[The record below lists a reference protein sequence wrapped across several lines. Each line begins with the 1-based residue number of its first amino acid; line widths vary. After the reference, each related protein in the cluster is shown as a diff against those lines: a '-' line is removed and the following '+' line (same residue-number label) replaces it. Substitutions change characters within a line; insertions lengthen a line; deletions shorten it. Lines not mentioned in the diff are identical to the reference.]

1 MNRTYR
7 QILDSAASRH
17 IADDLD
23 LFPRV
28 SAQLTTRKTLMQTLR
43 ARPALAI
50 LLAFLALLLLSG
62 AAYAIGRS
70 LGYIPGLGVVDVNSP
85 IRVLA
90 EPVSLTREGIT
101 LMVEQAILTTD
112 RTLIVYK
119 VEGIP
124 PEARPKGEGGFACHP
139 SAPALRLPDGV
150 ELNST
155 GGQGNGWGGGYQT
168 GMNYPPIPADVD
180 TVTFLLACLEDVAP
194 AAAPQDW
201 ELTLRFVPAPPD
213 LTVVPIIEV
222 AAPLSSPTALAS
234 VSLAESTPFMGLT
247 YHLESIRRTE
257 QGYILGTSIRWEEG
271 LYAEYGVGTGADI
284 QLTDAGGRTLPLFG
298 LQGGSFGQPNDPR
311 RIMIGHSMND
321 VPFTPPLT
329 LTLPWVGANLPLE
342 NRPLFTFDPG
352 ANPQP
357 GQAWQINQ
365 TIEVLGRPVTII
377 SARYVTREDLKDH
390 EWMRFMPEDMFGFE
404 IILEADPAFRSIAL
418 TVQSGYSTDGAGTSG
433 PPMVRDE
440 NGIIKAYALLGG
452 RIIEPLTIAVPYVDV
467 AHAWQITFDPS
478 DFASGVP
485 TPPTSTLDI
494 SLQIEKVIPLEE
506 GYYLIGRTIWNDPR
520 LSEVGLAGWET
531 KLVDAGGTEYPIEP
545 ISFDEIGITD
555 VQPGQ
560 WAFKVYGKAFP
571 ASLTLKLIQASVQL
585 VQPYTFTFDPGLNP
599 QLGQEWQIRQ
609 SLEILG
615 YEATVLSAKF
625 NQQGNLQGFEFS
637 LTADPEMQEIS
648 LGLESGVVN
657 GYGGGGGASPRDEN
671 GVMKVYV
678 FSDGQFGGP
687 VVMGVRGAVL
697 NGAWQAVWN
706 PPPAEV
712 GATPV
717 YAPRACVTLEAWGQ
731 AWRSPETP
739 PSEVDGTAL
748 VSVNEGG
755 PLPVLYLY
763 SLDGSDIQRIDTGAW
778 AALSHDGTR
787 LVYSGPEG
795 PRMMEPT
802 SGRRSAFGSEGYHF
816 IWSPDDNRI
825 LYTTTFSL
833 HVIHADGSGLRT
845 IGDSPEQVK
854 SPVGWLPDHQTIVY
868 GVLGEH
874 GYVLTTYNLQS
885 SETKPLFTIRSK
897 TGEAVI
903 SPDGAWIAYT
913 DHVIGNMAP
922 GIYLSRLDGSERKLL
937 VQLDHWMPF
946 NPVWSPDGDWLAFNV
961 LDPDQFQPAP
971 VSGFVNVETCQI
983 VPFQGLNGTIEQW
996 IDP

>member
-62 AAYAIGRS
+62 AVYAIGRS
-70 LGYIPGLGVVDVNSP
+70 LGYIPGVGIVDTNSL

-90 EPVSLTREGIT
+90 EPVSQTRDGIT
-101 LMVEQAILTTD
+101 LTVEQAILTTE
-112 RTLIVYK
+112 RTLIVYR

-124 PEARPKGEGGFACHP
+124 PEARPQGESDFACHP
-139 SAPALRLPDGV
+139 STPTLRLPDGTG
-150 ELNST
+150 LSIN
-155 GGQGNGWGGGYQT
+155 GGQGNGWGSGYQT

-180 TVTFLLACLEDVAP
+180 TATFLLACLEDVAP

-222 AAPLSSPTALAS
+222 ATPLPIPTAPTS

-257 QGYILGTSIRWEEG
+257 QGYLLETSIRWEDG
-271 LYAEYGVGTGADI
+271 LYAEYGVGTGADL
-284 QLTDAGGRTLPLFG
+284 QLTDASGRTLSLYG
-298 LQGGSFGQPNDPR
+298 LQDGSYGQVSDPHR
-311 RIMIGHSMND
+311 TLIGHGMDDES
-321 VPFTPPLT
+321 FTPPLT

-342 NRPLFTFDPG
+342 NRPQFTFNPG

-357 GQAWQINQ
+357 GQEWQINQ
-365 TIEVLGRPVTII
+365 MLDVLGRPVKII
-377 SARYVTREDLKDH
+377 SARYVTRDDLIDR
-390 EWMRFMPEDMFGFE
+390 EWMRFMPEDIYGFE
-404 IILEADPAFRSIAL
+404 FTLEADPAFRSIAL
-418 TVQSGYSTDGAGTSG
+418 TVQSGYSADGAGTSG
-433 PPMVRDE
+433 PPTVRDE

-452 RIIEPLTIAVPYVDV
+452 RIIEPLTIAVPYVDI

-494 SLQIEKVIPLEE
+494 SQQIEKVIPLED
-506 GYYLIGRTIWNDPR
+506 GYYLIGRTTWNDPR
-520 LSEVGLAGWET
+520 LSEVGLAGWDT

-545 ISFDEIGITD
+545 VSFDEIGITD

-571 ASLTLKLIQASVQL
+571 ASLTLKLTQAYVQL

-599 QLGQEWQIRQ
+599 QLGQEWQIQQ

-615 YEATVLSAKF
+615 YEATVLSARF
-625 NQQGNLQGFEFS
+625 IQQGDMQGFEFS
-637 LTADPEMQEIS
+637 LTADPEMQGIS
-648 LGLESGVVN
+648 LGIESGVVD

-687 VVMGVRGAVL
+687 VVVGIRGAVL
-697 NGAWQAVWN
+697 NGDWQAVWN
-706 PPPAEV
+706 PPAAEA

-717 YAPRACVTLEAWGQ
+717 FAPRACVTLEAWRQ
-731 AWRSPETP
+731 AWGSPEAL
-739 PSEVDGTAL
+739 PSEVNGTAL

-755 PLPVLYLY
+755 LLPVMYLY
-763 SLDGSDIQRIDTGAW
+763 SLDGSDTQRIDTGAW

-795 PRMMEPT
+795 PRMMERAT
-802 SGRRSAFGSEGYHF
+802 GRRSAFGSEGYHF
-816 IWSPDDNRI
+816 IWSPDDKHI
-825 LYTTTFSL
+825 LYTTTFNL
-833 HVIHADGSGLRT
+833 HVIHADGAGLRT

-854 SPVGWLPDHQTIVY
+854 SPVGWLPDNQTIVY
-868 GVLGEH
+868 GGLGED
-874 GYVLTTYNLQS
+874 GYILTAYNLQT
-885 SETKPLFTIRSK
+885 SETKTLFTIQSK
-897 TGEAVI
+897 SGDAVL

-937 VQLDHWMPF
+937 VQLDHWMAF
-946 NPVWSPDGDWLAFNV
+946 NPVWSPDGNWLAFSV
-961 LDPDQFQPAP
+961 LDTDQFQPAP

-983 VPFQGLNGTIEQW
+983 VPFQGLNGTFEQW
-996 IDP
+996 IGP